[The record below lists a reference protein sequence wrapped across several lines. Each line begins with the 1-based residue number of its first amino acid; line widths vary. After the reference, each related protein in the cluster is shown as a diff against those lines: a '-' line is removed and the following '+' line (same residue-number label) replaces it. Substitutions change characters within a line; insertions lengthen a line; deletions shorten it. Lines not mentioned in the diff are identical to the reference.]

1 MSFVHLHVHTQ
12 YSLLD
17 GANKIGPLIEHAKT
31 TGMPAIAMTD
41 HGNMF
46 GAVEFFQK
54 ARQNGIKPIIGCEAY
69 LAPGKRTDRTQI
81 SKADDFEASGNFHL
95 ILLAQNRIGYR
106 NLCRLLTAA
115 YKEGLYYKPRID
127 KEILAEN
134 SDGLIVLSGCLSGE
148 IARALKADR
157 MDRAR
162 EAAQWYAKIFPGRF
176 YLELQDN
183 GLHGPLNA
191 ALSDLGRSTGI
202 PLVATN
208 DCHYLHRDD
217 AKAHEVLLCIQTGKT
232 LADETRW
239 RFDTDE
245 LYVKTPDEMSAAFGA
260 DSEAIHNTVEIAN
273 RVDFEFEFGKFH
285 FPIFQLN
292 ASQAANELK
301 AEIAADGAQAASIT
315 QADGSVLSD
324 RELEERLYAEV
335 RAGLARRLEDLHAR
349 RGDFDEAPYFERLD
363 REMPVIREMGF
374 SGYLLI
380 VADFINYARDLG
392 IPVGPGRGSVVGSLV
407 SYALRITEVDPI
419 EHKLLFERWLN
430 PGRHSMPDIDV
441 DFCFERRDE
450 VLTYVRK
457 KYGDDRVAQIITFG
471 TIKGKQAIRD
481 VGRVLGLSFG
491 ETDQIVKLYPAPKQG
506 RDFPLKDALEM
517 EPRLKEA
524 QAKYPDLFNYAFK
537 LEGLLRHASRH
548 AAGVVIAD
556 VPLADIVPLYVDKER
571 NEDAVS
577 ITQYSMKGV
586 EEIGLIKFDFLAL
599 KNLTLIRDTL
609 DLIKASGAIPPD
621 LNQLRLDDVDSYR
634 LLTRGDTVGV
644 FQMEGSGMR
653 RFISDLKP
661 TCFDDIIAAGS
672 LFRPGPLDAV
682 QDGKTMVQHYV
693 DRKHGK
699 EPVEYD
705 HPLLESVLR
714 DTYGVIVYQ
723 EQVMGAAQALA
734 GYTLQEADL
743 LRAAMGKKNKAVMEK
758 ERVHFL
764 DGAKKNGLTPDLAT
778 TIFEKI
784 ETFASYGF
792 NRSHAAAYALTSYT
806 TAYLKAHY
814 PREFMA
820 ALMSLDMD
828 DTSKSYKNIA
838 ALREMRIA
846 ILPPDVNHSRVKF
859 AVAGEAIRFGL
870 GAIRGV
876 GAKTAQEI
884 IAVRERSGG
893 FNNLADFCMRVGTT
907 LVNRRVLEALIRS
920 GAFDFSGVSRAVM
933 VAQIDDALKITQRAE
948 NDSASPQSGLFG
960 KSHDNHSLPP
970 RDAVEEWAQKE
981 MLKYEKETLGF
992 YITAHPLDKFD
1003 RELRRI
1009 GNLTTADLA
1018 SAPDGSQVRLAGVI
1032 QAIKLKNNKS
1042 GKRYATFSLED
1053 RDGAVECIVWPEAYQ
1068 KYESVITGEEPVAA
1082 KGKLDVDDE
1091 RAQIIVDE
1099 LRPLGTAL
1107 TDSVREV
1114 RIRAPRNRLANGDMD
1129 RLKDLLR
1136 RHTGASVT
1144 YLHLG
1149 MDDGNE
1155 AIFLLGDSYRVSP
1168 SEAFVAEIEQ
1178 LLAPNSVQL
1187 R

>member
-69 LAPGKRTDRTQI
+69 LAPGKRTDRTQV
-81 SKADDFEASGNFHL
+81 SKADDFEAGGNFHL

-183 GLHGPLNA
+183 GLHGPLNG
-191 ALSDLGRSTGI
+191 ALTDLGRSTGI

-260 DSEAIHNTVEIAN
+260 DSEAVRNTLEIAN

-285 FPIFQLN
+285 FPIFQLT
-292 ASQAANELK
+292 ASQPADELK
-301 AEIAADGAQAASIT
+301 EEITADGAQATAMP
-315 QADGSVLSD
+315 QAVGGLLSD
-324 RELEERLYAEV
+324 KELEERLDADV
-335 RAGLARRLEDLHAR
+335 RAGLVRRLEELHAR
-349 RGDFDEAPYFERLD
+349 SGDFDEAPYFERLD
-363 REMPVIREMGF
+363 RELPVIREMGF

-571 NEDAVS
+571 NDDAVS

-609 DLIKASGAIPPD
+609 DLIKASGATPPD
-621 LNQLRLDDVDSYR
+621 LNQLRLDDADSYR

-653 RFISDLKP
+653 RFLTELKP
-661 TCFDDIIAAGS
+661 SCFEDVIAAIS
-672 LFRPGPLDAV
+672 LFRPGTLDA
-682 QDGKTMVQHYV
+682 GMVDPFIH
-693 DRKHGK
+693 RKHGK

-705 HPLLESVLR
+705 HPLLEPVLR
-714 DTYGVIVYQ
+714 DTYGVIIYQ
-723 EQVMGAAQALA
+723 EQVMRAAQALS
-734 GYTLQEADL
+734 GYTLEEADI
-743 LRAAMGKKNKAVMEK
+743 LRAAMGKKQLAVMER
-758 ERVHFL
+758 EREHFIT
-764 DGAKKNGLTPDLAT
+764 GAVKNGVKQGLAEA
-778 TIFEKI
+778 IFEKI
-784 ETFASYGF
+784 ATFASYGF

-859 AVAGEAIRFGL
+859 TVAGEAIRFGL

-884 IAVRERSGG
+884 IAVRERSGS
-893 FNNLADFCMRVGTT
+893 FRNLADFCMRVGTAQ
-907 LVNRRVLEALIRS
+907 VNRRVLEALIRS

-948 NDSASPQSGLFG
+948 SDAARNQIGLFG
-960 KSHDNHSLPP
+960 KSHDTPSLPP
-970 RDAVEEWAQKE
+970 RDAVEEWPQKE

-992 YITAHPLDKFD
+992 YITAHPLDKYD

-1009 GNLTTADLA
+1009 GSLTTADLA
-1018 SAPDGSQVRLAGVI
+1018 AAPDGSQVRLSGVV
-1032 QAIKLKNNKS
+1032 QAVKLKNNKS

-1053 RDGAVECIVWPEAYQ
+1053 RDGAVECIIWPEAYQ

-1099 LRPLGTAL
+1099 LRPLGSAL

-1114 RIRAPRNRLANGDMD
+1114 RIHAPRNRLANGEMD

-1136 RHTGASVT
+1136 RHTGTSVT

-1155 AIFLLGDSYRVSP
+1155 AIFLLGDRYRVSP
-1168 SEAFVAEIEQ
+1168 SEAFVAEVEQ
-1178 LLAPNSVQL
+1178 LLAPNAVQL